1 MSKKLEYDPSKII
14 LRGILS
20 SDYESTSNFRC
31 SNGSMDL
38 FLSTEAYI
46 SHISRESST
55 TLVTYEDILVGYFT
69 LHRHKMENEV
79 LFDGDTNVILSL
91 DRLAISS
98 DFQGKGLGT
107 YLVNKIK
114 EIAYMTNE
122 MYIQTF
128 AIFDRWEWYQEL
140 GFRYIFEHELDPE
153 KTDGLVYMILE
164 LLDPKLIEEYLDI

>member
-1 MSKKLEYDPSKII
+1 M
-14 LRGILS
+14 
-20 SDYESTSNFRC
+20 
-31 SNGSMDL
+31 
-38 FLSTEAYI
+38 
-46 SHISRESST
+46 
-55 TLVTYEDILVGYFT
+55 VTYEDILVGYFT
-69 LHRHKMENEV
+69 LHRHKMKNEG
-79 LFDGDTNVILSL
+79 LFNGDTNVILSL